1 MATYTLLIPAGARP
15 GSVDALERA
24 IAVKNGFRVWA
35 ILFPILFALVHRL
48 WRPFFALL
56 AVMGALGVLGALD
69 MVPDFTVIVLDGLI
83 GVYAGLA
90 AADWIVT
97 ARERNGFVSAGMVAG
112 DSEDEALVVFAHA
125 WLKGQVEPAFASP
138 AAHSVAPRVPQGPV
152 IGLFPESG
160 GR

>member
-35 ILFPILFALVHRL
+35 ILFPLLFALVHRL

-56 AVMGALGVLGALD
+56 VVMGTLGFLGARDIL
-69 MVPDFTVIVLDGLI
+69 PDFIVALLDALI
-83 GVYAGLA
+83 GIYAGLS
-90 AADWIVT
+90 AADWIVI
-97 ARERNGFVSAGMVAG
+97 ARERKGFVSAGMVAG
-112 DSEDEALVVFAHA
+112 DNEDEALALFAHH
-125 WLKGQVEPAFASP
+125 WMEGQVAPSVTAST
-138 AAHSVAPRVPQGPV
+138 ANVAPRVAAGPV